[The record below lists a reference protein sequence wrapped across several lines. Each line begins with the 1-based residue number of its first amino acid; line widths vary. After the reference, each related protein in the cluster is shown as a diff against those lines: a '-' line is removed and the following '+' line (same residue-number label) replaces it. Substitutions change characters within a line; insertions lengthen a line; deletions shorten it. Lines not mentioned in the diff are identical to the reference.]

1 MKRFFNI
8 LLVAIMVVG
17 LSYAVVEIQA
27 AFSTITSGPVKNSG
41 YLTQYLREVR
51 GSRLIYATAG
61 TATVGSPT
69 VATTI
74 SGLEVGDVIYD
85 IINFGAVMTSISEG
99 VDPANVVTSIYTV
112 AAGEA
117 YLNTSTGA
125 PTVGDNLL
133 FFFADVDNTN

>member
-99 VDPANVVTSIYTV
+99 VDPAGSRPRWDHGVELDRRS
-112 AAGEA
+112 AA
-117 YLNTSTGA
+117 
-125 PTVGDNLL
+125 
-133 FFFADVDNTN
+133 ADRAGRADRS

>member
-41 YLTQYLREVR
+41 YLTQYLREAR
-51 GSRLIYATAG
+51 GSKLIYATAG

-69 VATTI
+69 VATTMTGI
-74 SGLEVGDVIYD
+74 EAGDVIHD
-85 IINFGAVMTSISEG
+85 IINLGASAGTISASNLTNINE
-99 VDPANVVTSIYTV
+99 AIYTI

-125 PTVGDNLL
+125 PTVGDNLVIL
-133 FFFADVDNTN
+133 FTDMDNTR